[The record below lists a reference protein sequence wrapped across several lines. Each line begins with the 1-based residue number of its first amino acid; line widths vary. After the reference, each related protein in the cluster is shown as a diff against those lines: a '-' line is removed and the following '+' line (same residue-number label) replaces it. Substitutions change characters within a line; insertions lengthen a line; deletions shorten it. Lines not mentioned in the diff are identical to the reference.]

1 MYKISGG
8 KFTYDVIAEF
18 GVSNLNLK
26 KKSCSNDGRKF
37 WDVKTQ
43 NDVHFNFSELGG
55 DNLHNSNHNNFVKS
69 HF

>member
-26 KKSCSNDGRKF
+26 KKNHAAMMEKI
-37 WDVKTQ
+37 
-43 NDVHFNFSELGG
+43 LGCK
-55 DNLHNSNHNNFVKS
+55 NPK
-69 HF
+69 